1 VSTLSTFFDMV
12 YVQVSG
18 SPGTGNA
25 TLGSALIGFQTPA
38 AAGITN
44 GTPVSYRM
52 TDGTN
57 WETAHGTIN
66 VSGSTYTLVRGVD
79 TIESSNSNSLVNFTA
94 SSGITVLI
102 CPLSQ
107 DINAWVSA
115 GAAQSFSSTQ
125 AQQARTNI
133 ATAPSVTTFPIQP
146 VAYVSC
152 PSSGVAFAA
161 SYMAGFGGTFAFTPS
176 RSGTVL
182 LSVISTLINFSGLAN
197 NDIVRLFVAYGTGT
211 APSIGAIASGTL
223 IAQIVTTVFN
233 SSYVLRQTGGMSAA
247 LSLTVGTAYWF
258 DLSVND
264 GTTASVVLGVNNT
277 ALSILEF

>member
-1 VSTLSTFFDMV
+1 MATLSTFFDMV

-38 AAGITN
+38 AAGITD

-79 TIESSNSNSLVNFTA
+79 TIKSDNSNSLVNFTA

-125 AQQARTNI
+125 ARQARTNI
-133 ATAPSVTTFPIQP
+133 ATAPSVTPFSASNTTI
-146 VAYVSC
+146 SC
-152 PSSGVAFAA
+152 PLANTGD
-161 SYMAGFGGTFAFTPS
+161 MAGLGGIFTFTPA
-176 RSGTVL
+176 RSGSVL
-182 LSVISTLINFSGLAN
+182 ISATASWTNPTGAAN
-197 NDIVRLFVAYGTGT
+197 ADILHMYLYYGTGT
-211 APSIGAIASGTL
+211 APSNGATVSGTL
-223 IAQIVTTVFN
+223 ITQISVGVFN
-233 SSYVLRQTGGMSAA
+233 SSYSFRQLGSITIA
-247 LSLTVGTAYWF
+247 LSLSVGTAYWF
-258 DLSVND
+258 DFVQSDTN
-264 GTTASVVLGVNNT
+264 TASTLLGVGT
-277 ALSILEF
+277 PLMTILEF